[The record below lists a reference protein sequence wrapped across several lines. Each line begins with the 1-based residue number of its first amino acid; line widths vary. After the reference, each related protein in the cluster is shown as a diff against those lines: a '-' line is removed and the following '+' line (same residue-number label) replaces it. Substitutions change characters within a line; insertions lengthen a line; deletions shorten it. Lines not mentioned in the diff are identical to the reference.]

1 MDPQATSL
9 DNRSTF
15 IGMCSNAAYYKEKM
29 YPSNKQIIY
38 ICLSFQNLKEGEQEE
53 EVAVVEEEAVEE
65 EEEEEVLVVV
75 GLLLV
80 WEACLQEGCQN

>member
-1 MDPQATSL
+1 MDPHATSL
-9 DNRSTF
+9 DNCSTF
-15 IGMCSNAAYYKEKM
+15 IGMCSNTVYYKEKM

-53 EVAVVEEEAVEE
+53 EVVVVVEEEVAA
-65 EEEEEVLVVV
+65 EEEVLVV